1 MQAWSERAIEEANL
15 FNPAFCAMLLAQTAD
30 DFMKK
35 AGRPVPFALAFLV
48 LPIVLH
54 PKTRTALPGSTITS
68 LLPWVQDN
76 REHLVDF
83 AVRVR
88 RLIPITR
95 EALMFGITHEALAL
109 DDRSG
114 DLLVGGKRLTPTV
127 RRTDLFTVE
136 ARECVDRAAFVG
148 RWFAV
153 AGTTSTI
160 YSAWG
165 VAP

>member
-1 MQAWSERAIEEANL
+1 MQAWPQRAIEEANL
-15 FNPAFCAMLLAQTAD
+15 FNPAFCSMLLAQTTD
-30 DFMKK
+30 DFIKK
-35 AGRPVPFALAFLV
+35 AGRPAPFSLAFLV

-68 LLPWVQDN
+68 LLPWIQDN

-88 RLIPITR
+88 RLLPITQ
-95 EALMFGITHEALAL
+95 EALMFGIRHRALAI
-109 DDRSG
+109 DDHSG
-114 DLLVGGKRLTPTV
+114 DLLVGDKRMAPTV
-127 RRTDLFTVE
+127 RRTELFTVE
-136 ARECVDRAAFVG
+136 ARECVDRAGFVG
-148 RWFAV
+148 RWFAA
-153 AGTTSTI
+153 AGTTATI